1 MATAKFS
8 PFAPTQTLEQLA
20 ACEVDDL
27 LLIGNGPV
35 ESQLQL
41 IEIGLPGSYLAAR
54 AGRFGSIEL
63 IIRQPIREVEATV
76 SDEGVE
82 IR

>member
-1 MATAKFS
+1 MATAKFN

-20 ACEVDDL
+20 ACEVDDQ
-27 LLIGNGPV
+27 LLISNGTV

-41 IEIGLPGSYLAAR
+41 IEIGLPGRRLAAG
-54 AGRFGSIEL
+54 AGPFGSIEL

-76 SDEGVE
+76 ADEDVE
-82 IR
+82 IW